1 MGNVV
6 EYMVNMAESD
16 VLGFHDLPYYLYQFQ
31 APIHIGGL
39 SLDEMVAEYE
49 ESIIQSLFLGGQ
61 DRKDKEKVA
70 EELKFS
76 LSTLYRRLER
86 YNLKV

>member
-1 MGNVV
+1 
-6 EYMVNMAESD
+6 MVNIAELD
-16 VLGFHDLPYYLYQFQ
+16 VLGFHDLPDYLYQIQ
-31 APIHIGGL
+31 APIHTGGL

-49 ESIIQSLFLGGQ
+49 KSIIQSFFLGGQ

-70 EELKFS
+70 EELKIS
-76 LSTLYRRLER
+76 LSTLYRKLER

>member
-1 MGNVV
+1 M
-6 EYMVNMAESD
+6 YLAFMI
-16 VLGFHDLPYYLYQFQ
+16 FRIILYQFQ
-31 APIHIGGL
+31 APIHTGGL

-70 EELKFS
+70 E
-76 LSTLYRRLER
+76 
-86 YNLKV
+86 